1 MNAKT
6 FQKRDSVYLKIVALL
21 SSVRWKNVLFTV
33 GAQYIAFLFAF
44 NTKENIF
51 QSLAEVKVHL
61 IIASTAFILAGGYII
76 NNFYDVEKDLI
87 NRPHRTHF
95 QNLVSRGF
103 KLNFY
108 LLLNFIGLSI
118 ALFASWRIFIFFLAY
133 SSLLWFYS
141 HKLSRMVLVRELTAS
156 FLTVLVFFSLVIYYQ
171 VMSLP
176 FFLYG
181 MSLFFLLFAR
191 EIYKDIIGLKGDVVQ
206 GYESIA
212 TSTGTEVSK
221 RIFQVILISSLTV
234 DAVFLWVHTKPE
246 FFYVLGGI
254 AILKTIMLILIEHN
268 TKPIHRLL
276 QLAILLYIA
285 GIVWL

>member
-51 QSLAEVKVHL
+51 QSLSEVKVHL

-118 ALFASWRIFIFFLAY
+118 ALFASWRIFLFFLAY

-191 EIYKDIIGLKGDVVQ
+191 EIYKDIIWLKGDVVQ

-254 AILKTIMLILIEHN
+254 AIFKTIMLILIEHN
-268 TKPIHRLL
+268 IKLIHRLL

>member
-1 MNAKT
+1 VNAKT
-6 FQKRDSVYLKIVALL
+6 FQKRDSVYLKLIALL
-21 SSVRWKNVLFTV
+21 SAVRWKNVLFTA

-51 QSLAEVKVHL
+51 QSLAETKVHL

-76 NNFYDVEKDLI
+76 NNFYDIEKDLI
-87 NRPHRTHF
+87 NRPYRTRF

-118 ALFASWRIFIFFLAY
+118 ALFASWRIFIFFFAY
-133 SSLLWFYS
+133 GTLLWFYS
-141 HKLSRMVLVRELTAS
+141 HKLSKIVLIRELTAS
-156 FLTVLVFFSLVIYYQ
+156 FLVVLAFFSLVIYYQ

-181 MSLFFLLFAR
+181 MSLFLLLFAR
-191 EIYKDIIGLKGDVVQ
+191 EIYKGIIWMKGDVVQ

-212 TSTGTEVSK
+212 TRIGPETSK
-221 RIFQVILISSLTV
+221 RIFQVILIFSLIV
-234 DAVFLWVHTKPE
+234 DAVFLWIHTKPE
-246 FFYVLGGI
+246 FFYVLGSI
-254 AILKTIMLILIEHN
+254 AIVKTILLILIEQN

-276 QLAILLYIA
+276 QLSMLLYIL
-285 GIVWL
+285 GIAWL

>member
-21 SSVRWKNVLFTV
+21 SSVRWKNVLFTA

-118 ALFASWRIFIFFLAY
+118 ALFASWRIFIFFFVY
-133 SSLLWFYS
+133 GSLLWFYS
-141 HKLSRMVLVRELTAS
+141 HKLSKIVLIRELTAS

-181 MSLFFLLFAR
+181 MSLFLMLFAR
-191 EIYKDIIGLKGDVVQ
+191 EIHKDIIGLKGDVVQ

-212 TSTGTEVSK
+212 TRIGPEMSQ
-221 RIFQVILISSLTV
+221 RIFQVILIFSLIV
-234 DAVFLWVHTKPE
+234 DAVFLWVNTKPE
-246 FFYVLGGI
+246 FFYILGGI

-276 QLAILLYIA
+276 QLSILLYIA

>member
-1 MNAKT
+1 MTANT
-6 FQKRDSVYLKIVALL
+6 FQKRDSVYLKLIALL
-21 SSVRWKNVLFTV
+21 SAVRWKNVLFTA
-33 GAQYIAFLFAF
+33 GAQYVAFLFAF

-76 NNFYDVEKDLI
+76 NNFYDAEKDLI
-87 NRPHRTHF
+87 NRPHRTRF

-118 ALFASWRIFIFFLAY
+118 ALFASWRIFLFFLAY

-141 HKLSRMVLVRELTAS
+141 HKLSKIVLIREFTAS
-156 FLTVLVFFSLVIYYQ
+156 FLTVLAFFSLTIYFRT
-171 VMSLP
+171 MSLP

-181 MSLFFLLFAR
+181 MNLFFVLFAR
-191 EIYKDIIGLKGDVVQ
+191 EIYKDIIWLKGDVVQ
-206 GYESIA
+206 GYESIVTKA
-212 TSTGTEVSK
+212 GLETSK
-221 RIFQVILISSLTV
+221 RIFQVILISSIIV
-234 DAVFLWVHTKPE
+234 DAAFLWVHTKPE
-246 FFYVLGGI
+246 FFYVLGAI
-254 AILKTIMLILIEHN
+254 AILKTLMLILIEHN
-268 TKPIHRLL
+268 IKPIHRIL
-276 QLAILLYIA
+276 QLAILLFIV

>member
-1 MNAKT
+1 MTANT
-6 FQKRDSVYLKIVALL
+6 FQKRDSVYLKLIALL
-21 SSVRWKNVLFTV
+21 SAVRWKNVLFTA

-51 QSLAEVKVHL
+51 QSLAETKVHL
-61 IIASTAFILAGGYII
+61 IIASTAFILAGVFIL
-76 NNFYDVEKDLI
+76 NNFYDIEKDLI
-87 NRPHRTHF
+87 NRPYRTRF

-118 ALFASWRIFIFFLAY
+118 ALFASWRIFIFFFAY
-133 SSLLWFYS
+133 GTLLWFYS
-141 HKLSRMVLVRELTAS
+141 HKLSKIVLIRELTAS
-156 FLTVLVFFSLVIYYQ
+156 FLVVLAFFSLVIYYQ

-181 MSLFFLLFAR
+181 MSLFLLLFAR
-191 EIYKDIIGLKGDVVQ
+191 EIYKGIIWMKGDVVQ

-212 TSTGTEVSK
+212 TRIGPETSK
-221 RIFQVILISSLTV
+221 RIFQVILIFSLIV
-234 DAVFLWVHTKPE
+234 DAVFLWIHTKPE
-246 FFYVLGGI
+246 FFYVLGSI
-254 AILKTIMLILIEHN
+254 AIVKTILLILIEQN

-276 QLAILLYIA
+276 QLSMLLYIL
-285 GIVWL
+285 GIAWL

>member
-156 FLTVLVFFSLVIYYQ
+156 FLTVLGFFSLVIYYQ